1 MQQEPDMNATRH
13 LTPATLLVATLAAV
27 TLLQAPAARAAQPQA
42 EIVQLPTVHV
52 IARRAA
58 PAAAAVV
65 VLPTVHVVAKR
76 QPTLLAQKATRAAA
90 L

>member
-1 MQQEPDMNATRH
+1 MNATRH
-13 LTPATLLVATLAAV
+13 LTPATLLVATLAAAL
-27 TLLQAPAARAAQPQA
+27 LLQAPAAQAVQPRV

-52 IARRAA
+52 VAKRSPQAQA
-58 PAAAAVV
+58 PVV

-76 QPTLLAQKATRAAA
+76 QPTLLAQKPGRAAA

>member
-1 MQQEPDMNATRH
+1 MNATRH

-27 TLLQAPAARAAQPQA
+27 TLLQAPAVQAAQPRA
-42 EIVQLPTVHV
+42 EVVMLPTVHV
-52 IARRAA
+52 VAKRSVQ
-58 PAAAAVV
+58 PAVV

-76 QPTLLAQKATRAAA
+76 QPVLLAQKPTRAAA